1 MFDFEGNL
9 ESQLQKIIKP
19 KPAFIFP
26 EWYDP
31 RVILA
36 VSKLLPFIKILL
48 PTSADEFR
56 RNLKSTDLPLDG
68 PLDDLVSQIQWIDVT
83 RQTEARKAFAA
94 TLARNSTGKKWQMDE
109 PAARQLMEDPLN
121 FSIMAIHES
130 YGDAILG
137 GLQFTSK
144 DYFIPCLR
152 MLKKEKTVFEVALF
166 ALPDDH
172 PRGIFRKNIAV
183 FSDVAINLAPDPDSL
198 ANIAVGTC
206 KIVRDL
212 VPEEVLPLIYG
223 ALLSYSTKGSGA
235 GPSVDMVTKA
245 GELIPAKLAQLALES
260 ERYRTIH
267 LDWELQLSVAL
278 SEKAAQKKIPDYNEN
293 SPAGHANV
301 LIAPNLD
308 LGNALYHLYATTW
321 AKASKLLQVGGIYG
335 QALDFSRSSSAEDVI
350 LAAKA
355 LALQHLKR
363 SEFQGTPHTFK

>member
-9 ESQLQKIIKP
+9 ESQLQKISKP
-19 KPAFIFP
+19 KPTFIFP
-26 EWYDP
+26 EWNDP

-36 VSKLLPFIKILL
+36 VSKLLPFIKIIL
-48 PTSADEFR
+48 PTRADVFQ
-56 RNLKSTDLPLDG
+56 RNLKAQNIPIDG
-68 PLDDLVSQIQWIDVT
+68 SADDFISQIQWIDVS
-83 RQTEARKAFAA
+83 RQTEARKAFGA

-109 PAARQLMEDPLN
+109 PTAYQLMEDPLN
-121 FSIMAIHES
+121 FSIMAIHEG

-137 GLQFTSK
+137 GLQLTSK

-166 ALPDDH
+166 ALPDEH

-183 FSDVAINLAPDPDSL
+183 FSDVAINLAPDPESL

-212 VPEEVLPLIYG
+212 IPEEVLPLIYG
-223 ALLSYSTKGSGA
+223 ALISYSTKGSGA
-235 GPSVDMVTKA
+235 GPSVEMVTKA
-245 GELIPAKLAQLALES
+245 GTLIPERLAQLAQES

-278 SEKAAQKKIPDYNEN
+278 SEKAAQKKIPEYSEN

-301 LIAPNLD
+301 LIVPNLD

-321 AKASKLLQVGGIYG
+321 PKASKLLQVGGIYG

-363 SEFQGTPHTFK
+363 ADFQGTPHEFK